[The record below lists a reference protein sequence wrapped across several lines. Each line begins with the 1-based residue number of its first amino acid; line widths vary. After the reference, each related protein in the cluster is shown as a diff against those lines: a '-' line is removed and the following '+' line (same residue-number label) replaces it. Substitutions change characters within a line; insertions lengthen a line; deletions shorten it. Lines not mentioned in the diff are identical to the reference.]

1 MGSVSARMAFR
12 STRSGHLSCAVP
24 AEDGGQIV
32 CTNYLRLN
40 NRGGTWLM
48 CSNSLS
54 RLILALTAIVVSV
67 AFLNVTPSCGVQAPV
82 HVSLAGQLLIA
93 SPTIRDPHFDHAV
106 ILIVRHDQDGA
117 MGIVINMPAEERP
130 LASILEMLGEKDTDI
145 AGKAHI
151 FAGGPVQPEIGFVIH
166 SADYRGP
173 ETIDINERV
182 LMTSSSQILRDI
194 GNNKGPKKSLIA
206 FGYAGWAAGQLEDE
220 LQRRVWFTTA
230 GEPKLIFDEDRKKV
244 WESAYLYRTQDL

>member
-1 MGSVSARMAFR
+1 MPQQPRW
-12 STRSGHLSCAVP
+12 
-24 AEDGGQIV
+24 
-32 CTNYLRLN
+32 
-40 NRGGTWLM
+40 TWLM
-48 CSNSLS
+48 SLNSLS
-54 RLILALTAIVVSV
+54 RLILALTAIVVP
-67 AFLNVTPSCGVQAPV
+67 ATFLNVALPCRAQTPV

-106 ILIVRHDQDGA
+106 ILIVRHDQGGA
-117 MGIVINMPAEERP
+117 LGIVINMPVEERP
-130 LASILEMLGEKDTDI
+130 LASILEMLGTKDTDV
-145 AGKAHI
+145 AGKVNI

-173 ETIDINERV
+173 ETIGVNEHV
-182 LMTSSSQILRDI
+182 LMTSSRQILRDI

-220 LQRRVWFTTA
+220 LRRRVWFTAA

-244 WESAYLYRTQDL
+244 WESAYSHRTQDL

>member
-1 MGSVSARMAFR
+1 MS
-12 STRSGHLSCAVP
+12 
-24 AEDGGQIV
+24 
-32 CTNYLRLN
+32 
-40 NRGGTWLM
+40 
-48 CSNSLS
+48 SNSLS

-67 AFLNVTPSCGVQAPV
+67 TFLNVALPCRAQTPI

-93 SPTIRDPHFDHAV
+93 SPTMRDPHFDHAV
-106 ILIVRHDQDGA
+106 ILILRHDQDGA
-117 MGIVINMPAEERP
+117 MGIVINMPVEERP
-130 LASILEMLGEKDTDI
+130 LASILEMLGEKDTDV
-145 AGKAHI
+145 AGKVHI

-173 ETIDINERV
+173 ETIDVNERV

-220 LQRRVWFTTA
+220 LERRVWFTTA

-244 WESAYLYRTQDL
+244 WESAYSHRAQDL